1 MGKYSDMLIV
11 SDIDGTL
18 LGSDFKVSDKNRAA
32 LEKFKSGG
40 GRFSLASGRSI
51 SDVIAIGSGLCN
63 TCCIGFNGTVIGNSE
78 GVSYAC
84 EFSDRIKET
93 VRKIA
98 ALAPYSDVEF
108 VTRNGIFVL
117 NANEFTALH
126 KSLVSDAVFEKIC
139 TLDELKNPV
148 YMLAFWM
155 HDSKIPQFAKLLK
168 ALGTDSEFNCF
179 RGYKYSYEITPKSA
193 NKGTAAAKLKS
204 MTNATRLFTVGDNE
218 NDLSLID
225 AADVS
230 FAPKNAIELIKSV
243 ADVQLKSSADD
254 SIFPEIIDYIDSNY

>member
-1 MGKYSDMLIV
+1 MLN
-11 SDIDGTL
+11 L
-18 LGSDFKVSDKNRAA
+18 LQETEFLYLMQTSLLHCTKA
-32 LEKFKSGG
+32 LSAM
-40 GRFSLASGRSI
+40 RF
-51 SDVIAIGSGLCN
+51 
-63 TCCIGFNGTVIGNSE
+63 
-78 GVSYAC
+78 
-84 EFSDRIKET
+84 
-93 VRKIA
+93 
-98 ALAPYSDVEF
+98 
-108 VTRNGIFVL
+108 
-117 NANEFTALH
+117 
-126 KSLVSDAVFEKIC
+126 FEKIC

-243 ADVQLKSSADD
+243 ADVQLKKLCGRLDFS
-254 SIFPEIIDYIDSNY
+254 PR